1 MRIANRLP
9 LLALLPLAV
18 AAADPLV
25 IETADNVP
33 RHPSGMALPEQVA
46 GFVRKKLLR
55 FDESGSDAGASY
67 AFNDAARSILAT
79 VYIYP
84 PPGGVAPAD
93 ALERNMLCSQELDK
107 RKDELHRFHPD
118 STLSPVKPA
127 TLTQTGTSRS
137 GYHIAFNS
145 YEQFGASAQN
155 VSSDFY
161 LFCFAMEDWMLA
173 YRFTYPAKTDVA
185 GQIAQFMRDLAWAR

>member
-1 MRIANRLP
+1 MRIANWLP
-9 LLALLPLAV
+9 ALALLPLA
-18 AAADPLV
+18 AAAAGALV
-25 IETADNVP
+25 IETPDNVP

-67 AFNDAARSILAT
+67 TFHDAALSIHAT

-84 PPGGVAPAD
+84 PPGGAAPAD
-93 ALERNMLCSQELDK
+93 AMARNMLCSQELDK

-118 STLSPVKPA
+118 STLSAVTA
-127 TLTQTGTSRS
+127 AMLIQAGASRS

-145 YEQFGASAQN
+145 YEQFGSLPQN

-161 LFCFAMEDWMLA
+161 LFCFAMDDWMLA
-173 YRFTYPAKTDVA
+173 YRFTYPAKTDA
-185 GQIAQFMRDLAWAR
+185 AAPIAQFMRELAWAR